1 MALFPEHHSVAINN
15 EDVVQIRLKDV
26 ELHRPRQWGACWL
39 SCRLYKQLGLDKF
52 WLERLPPSRRGK
64 STWAP
69 PENDASTAKYLATLK
84 RLFEAGQ

>member
-39 SCRLYKQLGLDKF
+39 SCRLYKQLGWTSFGWNDYRQVVEDDKRKV
-52 WLERLPPSRRGK
+52 RL
-64 STWAP
+64 
-69 PENDASTAKYLATLK
+69 
-84 RLFEAGQ
+84 